1 MGYQTDLRPRAGV
14 LRFYKEAREAFAEI
28 QRQADYA
35 CQTLPT
41 NRELLDTA
49 RVRAFGAAP

>member
-14 LRFYKEAREAFAEI
+14 LRFYDEAREAFAQI
-28 QRQADYA
+28 RRQAEFA

-41 NRELLDTA
+41 NRELLDTV
-49 RVRAFGAAP
+49 RNRAFGPSP